1 MGMLIWQFFLNRF
14 SSDSIKFA
22 SIPLTDTSFYMYILF
37 LVLLMGIFH
46 SFCQLLYFFFFKLHI
61 EEIRHLF
68 WELVFG
74 DGILDGDEDDDE
86 DGIANDEDDDDDS
99 DGILD
104 VHDDDDDGDG
114 ILDGDEDDDGDGIA
128 NDEDDGDDGD
138 GILDVDEDDDEDGV
152 QNDEDPDD
160 DGDGIPDENDEL

>member
-86 DGIANDEDDDDDS
+86 DGIANDEDDDDDGDGILDVEDDEDDS
-99 DGILD
+99 DGDGINDDEDDDDDNDGILD
-104 VHDDDDDGDG
+104 VHDDD
-114 ILDGDEDDDGDGIA
+114 
-128 NDEDDGDDGD
+128 
-138 GILDVDEDDDEDGV
+138 
-152 QNDEDPDD
+152 
-160 DGDGIPDENDEL
+160 